1 MEKHAVKR
9 DAVAN
14 SAVENTAV
22 EKIVS
27 LLPSATEIVC
37 ALGFREAL
45 VGRSHECDFPAGVE
59 TLPVCTAPRM
69 DPAGSSLEIDR
80 QVRTLLREALSIYDL
95 DLGRLEA
102 LQPQVIVTQTQC
114 DVCAVSLEQVEQ
126 AAAQCLRDDTRL
138 VALEPVSL
146 DAVWDDMRKVA
157 AALNAP
163 ERGETLVTGLQA
175 RMEAVAARA
184 AGLSRRP
191 TLAAIEWIE
200 PLMMGG
206 NWMPRLAAM
215 AGGEAVL
222 AQADRP
228 SPAIEWE
235 ALREA
240 DPDAIIVIPCGFDLA
255 RTRAEA
261 ETLRALPGWSGLKA
275 VRNGRVALA
284 DGHHYFNRPGPRLV
298 ESLEILAEV
307 MHPAHFSF
315 GHQGVGWVPMG

>member
-1 MEKHAVKR
+1 MKNHEVK
-9 DAVAN
+9 N
-14 SAVENTAV
+14 
-22 EKIVS
+22 IVS

-37 ALGFREAL
+37 ALGYRDAL

-59 TLPVCTAPRM
+59 TLPVCTAPRIN
-69 DPAGSSLEIDR
+69 PAGSSLEIDR

-95 DLGRLEA
+95 DVGLLEA
-102 LQPQVIVTQTQC
+102 LQPEVIVTQTQC
-114 DVCAVSLEQVEQ
+114 DVCAVPLEQVEQ
-126 AAAQCLRDDTRL
+126 AAAQCLRPDTLL

-146 DAVWDDMRKVA
+146 DAVWEDMRKVA
-157 AALNAP
+157 AALDAP
-163 ERGETLVTGLQA
+163 ERGEALVKGLKS
-175 RMEAVAARA
+175 RMETIGERA
-184 AGLSRRP
+184 AGLGERP

-200 PLMMGG
+200 PLMTGG
-206 NWMPRLAAM
+206 NWMPRLTAM
-215 AGGEAVL
+215 AGGEALL
-222 AQADRP
+222 AEADRP
-228 SPAIEWE
+228 SPVVQWE
-235 ALREA
+235 ALRAA

-261 ETLRALPGWSGLKA
+261 ETLRALPGWAGLKA

-315 GHQGVGWVPMG
+315 GHQGAGWVPMG

>member
-59 TLPVCTAPRM
+59 TLPVCTAPRL

-80 QVRTLLREALSIYDL
+80 EVRSLLHEALSIYDL
-95 DLGRLEA
+95 DVGRLEA
-102 LQPQVIVTQTQC
+102 LQPEVLVTQTQC

-138 VALEPVSL
+138 VALDPASL

-206 NWMPRLAAM
+206 NWMPRLATI

-222 AQADRP
+222 AAADRP
-228 SPAIEWE
+228 SPMVEWE

-261 ETLRALPGWSGLKA
+261 ETLRALPGWSDLKA
-275 VRNGRVALA
+275 VRNGRVAVA

-307 MHPAHFSF
+307 IHPADFSF
-315 GHQGVGWVPMG
+315 GHKGAGWVLMG